1 MIVITIVKCYGRIVK
16 EIVFNYSKSM
26 DERRKIIG
34 EYEAKRRDSLHTL
47 DLLLEN
53 FGRSILEGPAEAVE
67 PTEEEF
73 RLEYRRLQ
81 EDLKEHAARI
91 SSIEEEA
98 GRIKALDEDIRS
110 LEAEEWNLNVKQD
123 EMLGRLGRLARG
135 SPRMAEQNGEARL
148 LEEKIEAF
156 KAKIEDDEG
165 SRSNIFVWIGRNA
178 QALLFQMRIRKNQ
191 EHLDRLFM
199 EMGES
204 YAAADEAADGEAAG
218 ILEELDS
225 LKERVTVLNEEA
237 ERLRGERH
245 SLRIILGESGGPVKH
260 IAELEKHIE
269 GRKGELTELY
279 KNCAGY
285 FAGKSTAAGEPLEKI
300 RLQEGIIR
308 ELDGNIESLRA
319 SIEIDEKKA
328 EIAGLKRAI
337 EDRKNRIEE
346 YNRAIEDFESRIET
360 AEKRIGELIPL
371 VNEEKDLKIQ
381 RNQPAF
387 TGNL

>member
-1 MIVITIVKCYGRIVK
+1 MIVITIVKRYGRIVK

-34 EYEAKRRDSLHTL
+34 EYEAKRRDSLHAL

-53 FGRSILEGPAEAVE
+53 FGRSILEGPAEAAE

-81 EDLKEHAARI
+81 EDVKESAARI

-98 GRIKALDEDIRS
+98 GRTKALDEDIRS
-110 LEAEEWNLNVKQD
+110 LEAEEWNLKAEQD
-123 EMLGRLGRLARG
+123 EMLCRLGRFARG
-135 SPRMAEQNGEARL
+135 SPRMTEKNEEALL

-156 KAKIEDDEG
+156 KAKIQDDEG

-178 QALLFQMRIRKNQ
+178 QALLFQLRIRKNQ

-199 EMGES
+199 EMGEA
-204 YAAADEAADGEAAG
+204 YAAVPDEAADGETAD
-218 ILEELDS
+218 ILEKLDG
-225 LKERVTVLNEEA
+225 LKERITVLNEEA
-237 ERLRGERH
+237 ERLRAERH
-245 SLRIILGESGGPVKH
+245 SLQIILGESGGPVKH
-260 IAELEKHIE
+260 IAGLEKHIE
-269 GRKGELTELY
+269 DRKQELTELC
-279 KNCAGY
+279 KNCARY
-285 FAGKSTAAGEPLEKI
+285 FAGKSTAAGAPLEKI

-319 SIEIDEKKA
+319 SIEIDGKKA

-346 YNRAIEDFESRIET
+346 YTKAIEDFEGRIET

-371 VNEEKDLKIQ
+371 AERKNTQEVY
-381 RNQPAF
+381 R
-387 TGNL
+387 TGLS

>member
-1 MIVITIVKCYGRIVK
+1 
-16 EIVFNYSKSM
+16 M

-53 FGRSILEGPAEAVE
+53 FGRSILERPAEAAE
-67 PTEEEF
+67 PKEEEF

-81 EDLKEHAARI
+81 EDLKENAARI

-98 GRIKALDEDIRS
+98 GRIRALDEDIRS
-110 LEAEEWNLNVKQD
+110 LEAEEWDLNAKQD
-123 EMLGRLGRLARG
+123 EMLCRLGRLARS
-135 SPRMAEQNGEARL
+135 SPRMAEKNAQARL
-148 LEEKIEAF
+148 LEEKIESF

-199 EMGES
+199 EMGEAYS
-204 YAAADEAADGEAAG
+204 AVPDESADGEAAD
-218 ILEELDS
+218 ILEELAG
-225 LKERVTVLNEEA
+225 LKERVSVLNEEA

-245 SLRIILGESGGPVKH
+245 SLQIILGESGGPVKH

-269 GRKGELTELY
+269 GRKQELTELY
-279 KNCAGY
+279 KNCARH

-308 ELDGNIESLRA
+308 ELDENIESLRA

-346 YNRAIEDFESRIET
+346 YNKAIEEFEGRIET
-360 AEKRIGELIPL
+360 A
-371 VNEEKDLKIQ
+371 
-381 RNQPAF
+381 
-387 TGNL
+387 

>member
-1 MIVITIVKCYGRIVK
+1 
-16 EIVFNYSKSM
+16 M

-67 PTEEEF
+67 PREEEF

-81 EDLKEHAARI
+81 EDLKENAARI

-98 GRIKALDEDIRS
+98 GRIRALDEDIRS
-110 LEAEEWNLNVKQD
+110 LEAEEWNLKAKQD
-123 EMLGRLGRLARG
+123 EMLCRVGRLARG
-135 SPRMAEQNGEARL
+135 SPRMAEKNGEARL

-156 KAKIEDDEG
+156 KTKIQDDGG

-199 EMGES
+199 EMGEA
-204 YAAADEAADGEAAG
+204 YAALPDEAADGETAG
-218 ILEELDS
+218 ILEELNG
-225 LKERVTVLNEEA
+225 LKERITVLNEEA
-237 ERLRGERH
+237 ERLRAERH
-245 SLRIILGESGGPVKH
+245 SLQIILGESGGPVKH
-260 IAELEKHIE
+260 IADLEKHIE
-269 GRKGELTELY
+269 GRKQELRELY
-279 KNCAGY
+279 KNCARY
-285 FAGKSTAAGEPLEKI
+285 FAGKSTAAGRPCRREPLEKI

-328 EIAGLKRAI
+328 EIAGLKRAV

-346 YNRAIEDFESRIET
+346 YNKAIEDFEGRIET

-371 VNEEKDLKIQ
+371 VERKN
-381 RNQPAF
+381 
-387 TGNL
+387 T